1 MDPAHLRFWEAM
13 GSYKVALV
21 FIQQSWV
28 YLTGKVPSL
37 ELASLGR
44 RTAEAEEE
52 LLRLMED
59 SP

>member
-1 MDPAHLRFWEAM
+1 
-13 GSYKVALV
+13 
-21 FIQQSWV
+21 
-28 YLTGKVPSL
+28 VPSL

-52 LLRLMED
+52 LIRLMEE